1 MIFYIVYYYKMK
13 ILIKI
18 CFDQE
23 TNTNLIKWIDLKYH

>member
-1 MIFYIVYYYKMK
+1 MKILFIYYYKMK